1 MTQPLS
7 CRRTRVKLCGL
18 TRPADARAAAAL
30 GADAIG
36 LVFYGRSPRAVTI
49 EQARALIEGLPPFVT
64 KVGLF
69 VDEDPETVR
78 RVLSEVALDL
88 LQFHGGESA
97 EYCRGFARPW
107 IKAVAMRP
115 GLDLGQVAAA
125 YRDAAGLLLDA
136 FDPGLPGGTGQRFDW
151 DRIPAVLAP
160 RIILAGGLT
169 PANVAEAIRR
179 VRPYA
184 VDVSGGIEAA
194 KGRKDEA
201 LMAAFM
207 QGVRDGD
214 ESR

>member
-7 CRRTRVKLCGL
+7 WRRTRVKLCGL
-18 TRPADARAAAAL
+18 TRPGDAQAAAAL

-36 LVFYGRSPRAVTI
+36 LVFYRRSPRAVTI
-49 EQARALIEGLPPFVT
+49 EQARAVIEGLPPFVT

-69 VDEDPETVR
+69 VDEEPEVVR
-78 RVLSEVALDL
+78 RVLGEVTLDL
-88 LQFHGGESA
+88 LQFHGSERA
-97 EYCRGFARPW
+97 DYCRGFARPW

-115 GLDLGQVAAA
+115 GLDLDQVAAT
-125 YRDAAGLLLDA
+125 YSEAAGLLLDA
-136 FDPGLPGGTGQRFDW
+136 FDPGVPGGTGQRFDW
-151 DRIPAVLAP
+151 DRIPTELAP
-160 RIILAGGLT
+160 QIVLAGGLT

-201 LMAAFM
+201 KMAAFM